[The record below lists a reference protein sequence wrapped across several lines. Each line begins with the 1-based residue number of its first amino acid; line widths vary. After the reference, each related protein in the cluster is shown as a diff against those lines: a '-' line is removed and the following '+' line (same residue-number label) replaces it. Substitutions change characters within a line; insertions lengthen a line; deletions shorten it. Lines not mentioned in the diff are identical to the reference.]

1 MLAQATEYHLGQL
14 KAKLAKLRTQ
24 LQEPSS
30 KGGATG
36 EGFEVSR
43 YGDARV
49 AMVGFP
55 SVGKSSLLTALTGTQ
70 SEAAAYEFTTLTCIP
85 GVIHHRDAKIQ
96 LLDLPGIIE
105 GAAEG
110 RGRGRQVIAVCKSAD
125 LLLMVLDASRP
136 HAHAAILTRELEAVG
151 MRLNRAPPAIYFKP
165 RKIGGI
171 AFTATVPQTKGL
183 DAVLTHRILHEYKIH
198 NAEVLV
204 RGDCTADDLI
214 DVIEGNRRY
223 VRCLYVYNKVDVCSI
238 EEVDALARLPHAVP
252 ASASARL
259 GLDTLLDAM
268 WGSMALRRVYTK
280 KVGARPDFAEPLI
293 LSSDRGGVTVRHF
306 CDRIHRSLAPDLAY
320 ALVWGTSAKHYPQ
333 RVGLA
338 HRLEDEDVVQL
349 VKHKVTSGGGGGGG
363 EDGRGRF
370 KTSGPKATRLADREK
385 KPALKT

>member
-1 MLAQATEYHLGQL
+1 MI
-14 KAKLAKLRTQ
+14 
-24 LQEPSS
+24 
-30 KGGATG
+30 
-36 EGFEVSR
+36 
-43 YGDARV
+43 
-49 AMVGFP
+49 GFP

-151 MRLNRAPPAIYFKP
+151 MRLNRSPPPIYFKP
-165 RKIGGI
+165 RKTGGI
-171 AFTATVPQTKGL
+171 AFTATVAQTKGL
-183 DAVLTHRILHEYKIH
+183 DATLAHRILHEYKIH
-198 NAEVLV
+198 NAELLV

-223 VRCLYVYNKVDVCSI
+223 VRCLYVYNKIDVCSI
-238 EEVDALARLPHAVP
+238 EEVDALARLENAIPI
-252 ASASARL
+252 SASARL
-259 GLDTLLDAM
+259 NLDALLDAM

-280 KVGARPDFAEPLI
+280 KVGARPDFSEPLI
-293 LSSDRGGVTVRHF
+293 LSTDRGGVTVRHF

-333 RVGLA
+333 RVGLSHA
-338 HRLEDEDVVQL
+338 LADEDVVQL
-349 VKHKVTSGGGGGGG
+349 VKQKVTTGGGG
-363 EDGRGRF
+363 EDGKGRF
-370 KTSGPKATRLADREK
+370 KASGPKATRIADREK